1 MNASNV
7 IAAISA
13 AIAALG
19 LCLAAIQFTN
29 GRQRTRTERER
40 LAQQEERLQTAF
52 SAARVGIESAD
63 LIVQRA
69 KDKDATLAELQNIA
83 RVLRGSLAILAKQLD
98 TESKQ
103 VGELAH
109 DKKFQSYAV
118 DNNTKA
124 AATSE

>member
-13 AIAALG
+13 VIAALG
-19 LCLAAIQFTN
+19 LFLAAIQFTSS
-29 GRQRTRTERER
+29 RQRIRTERER
-40 LAQQEERLQTAF
+40 LAQQEERLQTAY
-52 SAARVGIESAD
+52 SAARMGIESAD

-98 TESKQ
+98 TESRQ
-103 VGELAH
+103 VAELAH

-118 DNNTKA
+118 EDNTEA
-124 AATSE
+124 VATGE